1 MIPESLTGLDRL
13 WSAFRALV
21 RAELPTLSFLGVYEY
36 RVTATDGTASTPATT
51 VDCTPTDPALKLPS
65 LSKVPVRLPYGVT
78 PPVGAL
84 CAVQFMNGD
93 PSKPTVTN
101 FADPM
106 TLMVFAGG
114 TLPNARQGDMVAVAI
129 ANPASASLN
138 VTMAALAL
146 QFVSP
151 AGPCTWTPAGP
162 PLTLY
167 GLVSSGRPT
176 VKS

>member
-1 MIPESLTGLDRL
+1 MIPESPTALDRL

-21 RAELPTLSFLGVYEY
+21 RAELPALSFLGVYEY
-36 RVTATDGTASTPATT
+36 RVTATDGTSSTPATT
-51 VDCTPTDPALKLPS
+51 VDCTPTDAALKLPS
-65 LSKVPVRLPYGVT
+65 ISKAPVRLPYGVT

-84 CAVQFMNGD
+84 CSVQFMNGD
-93 PSKPTVTN
+93 PSRPTVTN
-101 FADPM
+101 FSDPM

-114 TLPNARQGDMVAVAI
+114 TLPNGRQGDMTATAI

-138 VTMAALAL
+138 ATMAALAL

-162 PLTLY
+162 PLVLY
-167 GLVSSGRPT
+167 GTVSSGNPL